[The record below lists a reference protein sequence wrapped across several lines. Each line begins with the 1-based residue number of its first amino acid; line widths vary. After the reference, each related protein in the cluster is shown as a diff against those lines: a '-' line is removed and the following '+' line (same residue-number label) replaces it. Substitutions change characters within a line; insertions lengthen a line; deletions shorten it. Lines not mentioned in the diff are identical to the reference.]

1 MTPNYFFWTKKNLIL
16 SLFLFFSLGKMI
28 AQEQDFSDNKE
39 KYQIKIQRTSEPI
52 LLDGKLDEAVWKT
65 ADMATDF
72 WIKTPIVKKGATPK
86 TEVQLTYDDKN
97 IYIGITCYD
106 TDKYIIQTLKRDKNY
121 WNSDAIGVVLD
132 PIGESSN
139 GFMFGVSPLGV
150 QMEALVS
157 VSGGGTNWDSNWD
170 NKWYSA
176 THRSLDRWTVE
187 MAIPFK
193 TLRFGAEQKEWGINF
208 IRNNPKGNEYHSWA
222 PVPQQFLGID
232 LNFTGALLWDVAPPK
247 ISRNFAVIPYLSGGI
262 SRDIENKEKVKGKL
276 NAGVDAKIAVT
287 SSLNLDL
294 TVNPDFSQIEVDEQ
308 VTNLTRFSIFLP
320 EKRTFFLENADIFS
334 GFGFPGIRPFFS
346 RTIGLNP
353 NGATV
358 PILFGARLSGNV
370 GSKTRIGIMNMQ
382 TKKDDAQLGQNYF
395 TAAVHRRIGRRSVI
409 RGLLSN
415 RQAYEEKEFS
425 KKDYGRN
432 AGLEISLSSPTGK
445 WRGWGGFH
453 HSFKDGFPKKNNW
466 MNIGGGYFG
475 KNLKGFTDFN
485 RVDKNFYADMGFISR
500 IESYY
505 RDTVIRAAYSQNFTQ
520 IEYSIFP
527 ENDEVINA
535 HLFGLEYFRVFD
547 IEGKLSEGFSRLRY
561 FMDMKNRSRLRFRL
575 DNRKSKLLEELTF
588 TGKDTVKIGKYNTY
602 QFNIQYIS
610 DGRKSFNYEVNFKHG
625 GFYDGT
631 LSTYELKLNY
641 RRQPWG
647 NFSIGLQKNDIRFPD
662 AELIEFVDLNSRI
675 EINFSKS
682 IFWTTFTQYNF
693 QNNRFNIN
701 SRLQYRFSPMSDFF
715 VVYTDNYNV
724 SDEQGLG
731 FLESI
736 KAKNRALVFKLNYWF
751 SL

>member
-1 MTPNYFFWTKKNLIL
+1 MASIYLFWTKKNL
-16 SLFLFFSLGKMI
+16 FLLLTFFFLLGKI
-28 AQEQDFSDNKE
+28 VAQDAEFSDNKE
-39 KYQIKIQRTSEPI
+39 KYQIKIQRTSETI
-52 LLDGKLDEAVWKT
+52 LLDGKLEEAVWKT

-72 WIKTPIVKKGATPK
+72 WIKIPVVKKGATPK

-106 TDKYIIQTLKRDKNY
+106 TDEYIIQTLKRDKNY
-121 WNSDAIGVVLD
+121 WDSDAIGVVLD

-150 QMEALVS
+150 QMEALIS
-157 VSGGGTNWDSNWD
+157 TSGGGTNWDNNWD

-176 THRSLDRWTVE
+176 THRSLDHWTVE

-193 TLRFGAEQKEWGINF
+193 TLRFDSQTEWGVNF
-208 IRNNPKGNEYHSWA
+208 IRNNPKDNEYHSWA
-222 PVPQQFLGID
+222 PVPQQFAGID
-232 LNFTGALLWDVAPPK
+232 LNFGGALLWDAAPPK
-247 ISRNFAVIPYLSGGI
+247 IKRNFAVIPYLSGGLNH
-262 SRDIENKEKVKGKL
+262 DIENNKKVKGKL

-294 TVNPDFSQIEVDEQ
+294 TVNPDFSQIEVDQQ

-353 NGATV
+353 NGETV
-358 PILFGARLSGNV
+358 PIFFGARLSGNL

-395 TAAVHRRIGRRSVI
+395 TAAVHRRIGKRSVI
-409 RGLLSN
+409 RGLVSN
-415 RQAYEEKEFS
+415 RQAYDGKEFS
-425 KKDYGRN
+425 KQDYGRN
-432 AGLEISLSSPTGK
+432 AGLEFSLSSSSGQ

-453 HSFKDGFPKKNNW
+453 HSFRDGISKNSNW
-466 MNIGGGYFG
+466 TGIGGGHFG
-475 KNLKGFTDFN
+475 KNLSAFTDFN
-485 RVDKNFYADMGFISR
+485 KVDKYYYADMGFISR
-500 IESYY
+500 IENYY
-505 RDTVIRAAYSQNFTQ
+505 RDTVIRSAFFQNFTE

-527 ENDEVINA
+527 ENDEVVNI
-535 HLFGLEYFRVFD
+535 HKFGLEYFVVYD
-547 IEGKLSEGFSRLRY
+547 DQGKLNEGFARLRY

-575 DNRKSKLLEELTF
+575 DNRRANLVEELTF
-588 TGKDTVKIGKYNTY
+588 TGEDTVKVGKYNTY

-610 DGRKSFNYEVNFKHG
+610 DDRKAFNYEVDFKHG
-625 GFYDGT
+625 GFYHGT
-631 LSTYELKLNY
+631 LSTYQLSLNY

-662 AELIEFVDLNSRI
+662 AEGIEFVDLNSRV

-724 SDEQGLG
+724 SEGQGLG